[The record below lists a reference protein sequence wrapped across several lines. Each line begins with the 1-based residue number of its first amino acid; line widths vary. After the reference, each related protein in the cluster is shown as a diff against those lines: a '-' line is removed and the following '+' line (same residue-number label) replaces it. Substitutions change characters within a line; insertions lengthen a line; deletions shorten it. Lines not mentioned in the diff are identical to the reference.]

1 MGLAVLHQVRWQC
14 LQPSVLT
21 FGSVQRMRK
30 STLTELAS
38 QLFGQDVAAEPP
50 TQCGHLRHFQRMRR
64 VFRAQWALQLFLVRQ
79 QALRLFC
86 CPVASLPSRGKR
98 PGPLRRGFA
107 SNELGVL
114 TCVRLCA
121 KRHRVRRSLL
131 ACEKAK

>member
-30 STLTELAS
+30 STLTKLAY

-50 TQCGHLRHFQRMRR
+50 TQCGHLRHFQCMRFLATLSGAAAGPPAFLLSGSFTA
-64 VFRAQWALQLFLVRQ
+64 VAGEAAWAFTTWVCDERAGGL
-79 QALRLFC
+79 
-86 CPVASLPSRGKR
+86 S
-98 PGPLRRGFA
+98 
-107 SNELGVL
+107 
-114 TCVRLCA
+114 CVRLCA